1 MSQGDPLDDELY
13 GAGLPLPTPGRP
25 GEPLAAWSDPGPTR
39 DGHDD
44 PGFLHRLNDWQME
57 LSYFATEPGKV
68 CYNCWGK

>member
-39 DGHDD
+39 DGDHDSQ
-44 PGFLHRLNDWQME
+44 GFCIHEMIGKWNCAIVTLNQE
-57 LSYFATEPGKV
+57 GYVIYVFV
-68 CYNCWGK
+68 